1 MIRFILP
8 LLVLAFSAS
17 ATGILLPKDQSLP
30 ALAIKHQRVSVDI
43 NDGVATAKIDQVFK
57 NNVNRVLEAT
67 YIFPLPKGAAIG
79 DFAMYINGKR
89 ESGELVE
96 KSKARKIYQDIVR
109 RMKDPGLLEYMDGEL
124 LKVSVYPVPAN
135 GEQRI
140 EVSYSEQLG
149 FESGIYK
156 FTYPLRTGKASSRTL
171 EDFTVGVKLASK
183 TALKNIYSPSHK
195 VGISR
200 KSDHE
205 AVIGFEEM
213 RSTLDRDFVLYY
225 GVSKKQFGLNL
236 LTYKT
241 TDQDGYFMMM
251 LAPNV
256 KPPKNAIIARD
267 VVFVFDTSG
276 SMAGKKMDQAREAL
290 RYCVNKLNKKDRF
303 NIVRFSTDAETF
315 AESLVGTDKRDDA
328 LAFIDKMEA
337 RGGTAIHDA
346 IATALAQKSKEKRSF
361 NIVFLTDGKP
371 TIGETDIETIVK
383 SAVPKDSDARIFVF
397 GVGDEVNTHLLDR
410 IANDSHGL
418 SLYVKPSEDIETEVS
433 AFYNKVSHPVLTSPE
448 LSIENLKI
456 LDVYPKT
463 LPDLFR
469 GSQLTVFGRYKKAGD
484 FAIRLTGDVNG
495 KSSKYVFEQS
505 FSADAVDAAFIPRLW
520 ATRKVGYLLDEIR
533 LKGEV
538 AELKDEVVRLSK
550 EHGIMTPYTSYLVLE
565 DDKAYAT
572 NNIPHDRRQLARE
585 EQESSLRYAQGQASP
600 RTGRP
605 GRGRVAAKSAAGGFA
620 ENRELADSLVVDA
633 DSFANLSAAPGIAPE
648 PVAFN
653 FSATSG
659 RDAVVASESI
669 AAYKKKDSVDTV
681 NGLGFQRVGK
691 KQFQMVRGGWVD
703 HAFKEGM
710 KTTRIAW
717 GSTEYFELLDKF
729 PELIPYFALGQALT
743 VVHQGIAYVVSAP

>member
-1 MIRFILP
+1 MNRLLLP
-8 LLVLAFSAS
+8 FLLLALSAS

-30 ALAIKHQRVSVDI
+30 ALAIKHQRVNVDI
-43 NDGVATAKIDQVFK
+43 DDGVATATIDQVFQ

-96 KSKARKIYQDIVR
+96 KDKARKIYQDIVR

-140 EVSYSEQLG
+140 EVSYSEQLA

-156 FTYPLRTGKASSRTL
+156 FTYPLRTGEAASQTL
-171 EDFTVGVKLASK
+171 EDFTVGVKLKSK

-200 KSDHE
+200 KGEHE

-225 GVSKKQFGLNL
+225 GVSAKQFGLNL

-241 TDQDGYFMMM
+241 KDQDGYFMMM

-256 KPPKNAIIARD
+256 KPPKNAIVARD
-267 VVFVFDTSG
+267 IVFVFDTSG
-276 SMAGKKMDQAREAL
+276 SMAGKKIDQAREAL
-290 RYCVNKLNKKDRF
+290 RYCVNKINKKDRF

-315 AESLVGTDKRDDA
+315 ADGLVGVDKRDDA

-346 IATALAQKSKEKRSF
+346 LSTALAQRTEDKRSF

-383 SAVPKDSDARIFVF
+383 AAVPKDSATRIFVF

-418 SLYVKPSEDIETEVS
+418 SLYVKPTEDIETEVS
-433 AFYNKVSHPVLTSPE
+433 AFYNKVSHPVLTNPS
-448 LSIENLKI
+448 LTVENLKI

-469 GSQLTVFGRYKKAGD
+469 GSQLTIFGRYKKAGD
-484 FAIRLTGDVNG
+484 FAVRLKGEVNG
-495 KSSKYVFEQS
+495 QEREYVYEQA
-505 FSADAVDAAFIPRLW
+505 FTADSIEHAFIPRLW

-565 DDKAYAT
+565 DDAAYSR
-572 NNIPHDRRQLARE
+572 NNIPRDR
-585 EQESSLRYAQGQASP
+585 
-600 RTGRP
+600 
-605 GRGRVAAKSAAGGFA
+605 
-620 ENRELADSLVVDA
+620 RELASAEGRGYANQNQVAPAAATPQAEQELLAKRGHTRARAGADRADYFAYDAGAAFEAEEATLSLD
-633 DSFANLSAAPGIAPE
+633 
-648 PVAFN
+648 FN
-653 FSATSG
+653 ASTG
-659 RDAVVASESI
+659 RQAVVASEAI
-669 AAYKKKDSVDTV
+669 ARYKANASTADSLVADS
-681 NGLGFQRVGK
+681 FKAVGD
-691 KQFQMVRGGWVD
+691 KQFQLLRGAWVD
-703 HAFKEGM
+703 SSYKDGM
-710 KTTRIAW
+710 KSVHIEW
-717 GSTEYFELLDKF
+717 GSEAYFALLDKL
-729 PELIPYFALGQALT
+729 PELIPYFALGQKLT
-743 VVHQGIAYVVSAP
+743 VVHEGTAYIVSAP